1 MRPAPAGIFRHLE
14 TFGQVTEARLHPE
27 PWSSQTPPPAR
38 RKAKNRQAETS
49 MATLE
54 RSGDET
60 KALVLALLVQDLE
73 RAKVEPC
80 RVGRDP
86 VDRISIFIDG
96 LDRPQVIECL
106 RVVRA
111 GTIILESKR
120 ELERDVL

>member
-1 MRPAPAGIFRHLE
+1 
-14 TFGQVTEARLHPE
+14 
-27 PWSSQTPPPAR
+27 
-38 RKAKNRQAETS
+38 

-86 VDRISIFIDG
+86 VDRISILIDG

-120 ELERDVL
+120 ELERDVLRLVRVVLLDSRQ